1 MTIRRLLFCMGL
13 VVVLDLLVL
22 TFMLHRFST
31 VEIIFDVNRLDV
43 ENVVSHPHIRV
54 DKFNPAGRGFTF
66 RTPAGTYGRY
76 SDTID
81 QVTVGCTMGEDYQ
94 TFRSLGFTHWQILGA
109 KQFAPN
115 RYRVKVGR
123 IYEVN
128 FSRFEQSL
136 GHGRG
141 IDRATI
147 RWEND

>member
-1 MTIRRLLFCMGL
+1 MGL

-31 VEIIFDVNRLDV
+31 VEIILDVNRLDV

-66 RTPAGTYGRY
+66 RTPTGHPGRY
-76 SDTID
+76 ADAVNWIN
-81 QVTVGCTMGEDYQ
+81 VGCMMREDYE

-109 KQFAPN
+109 KRFAPN

-128 FSRFEQSL
+128 FSRFEQSH
-136 GHGRG
+136 GNGRG
-141 IDRATI
+141 IDSATI
-147 RWEND
+147 RWQ